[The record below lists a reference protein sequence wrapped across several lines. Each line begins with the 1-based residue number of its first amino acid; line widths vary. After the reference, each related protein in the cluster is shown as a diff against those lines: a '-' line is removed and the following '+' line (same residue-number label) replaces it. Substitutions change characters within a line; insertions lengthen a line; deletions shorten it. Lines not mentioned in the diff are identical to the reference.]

1 MIEKIRN
8 NKIISICLIAL
19 VYLVAL
25 LIGYISYK
33 YISIE
38 NVLLKFFLCD
48 IIGTIIVYLGSLLF
62 NNASVYNPYWSI
74 LPMIIVPFFIKET
87 IGFNVYTIIIMIL
100 IEIWG
105 LRLTINWIL
114 RFKNLNSQDWRYTN
128 IKNKHPKLWLLI
140 SFFGIHMLPTI
151 IVFIG
156 LLPVFAYVDAF
167 EKNVEI
173 NGTYFISLIVCL
185 IAIVIEMLAYIQ
197 MNKFKKNPEN
207 VGKINRNGLWK
218 KSRHP
223 NYFGEILF
231 WFSMFL
237 FNLSVRS
244 DLWILIFCPL
254 IVFLLFI
261 SISIP
266 MLEKRQLNSK
276 IDYFEYKKETNA
288 LLPIFAPTSQNKK

>member
-140 SFFGIHMLPTI
+140 SFL
-151 IVFIG
+151 
-156 LLPVFAYVDAF
+156 ASYVANNYCFYRAF
-167 EKNVEI
+167 
-173 NGTYFISLIVCL
+173 
-185 IAIVIEMLAYIQ
+185 
-197 MNKFKKNPEN
+197 
-207 VGKINRNGLWK
+207 
-218 KSRHP
+218 
-223 NYFGEILF
+223 
-231 WFSMFL
+231 
-237 FNLSVRS
+237 
-244 DLWILIFCPL
+244 
-254 IVFLLFI
+254 
-261 SISIP
+261 
-266 MLEKRQLNSK
+266 
-276 IDYFEYKKETNA
+276 
-288 LLPIFAPTSQNKK
+288 TSFRLC

>member
-1 MIEKIRN
+1 
-8 NKIISICLIAL
+8 
-19 VYLVAL
+19 
-25 LIGYISYK
+25 
-33 YISIE
+33 
-38 NVLLKFFLCD
+38 
-48 IIGTIIVYLGSLLF
+48 
-62 NNASVYNPYWSI
+62 
-74 LPMIIVPFFIKET
+74 
-87 IGFNVYTIIIMIL
+87 
-100 IEIWG
+100 
-105 LRLTINWIL
+105 
-114 RFKNLNSQDWRYTN
+114 
-128 IKNKHPKLWLLI
+128 
-140 SFFGIHMLPTI
+140 MLPTI

-185 IAIVIEMLAYIQ
+185 IAIVIEMLADIQ

-266 MLEKRQLNSK
+266 MLEKGN
-276 IDYFEYKKETNA
+276 
-288 LLPIFAPTSQNKK
+288 